1 MAPVR
6 RGAATGSDDQVEIGV
21 VARAHGVRGELRIA
35 LHNPGST
42 ALDRAETIFVGGRE
56 LAVESVR
63 PVQGACLVRLAG
75 IDDRDKADALRG
87 RPVAVGRDAID
98 LDEEEVLLVDLV
110 GCRVELPDG
119 TSWGVVAAVETG
131 PQDRLVIHDGDI
143 ERQLP
148 VADELLIDIDLE
160 ARRLVVDPP
169 EGLPEEPRRRR

>member
-1 MAPVR
+1 VR
-6 RGAATGSDDQVEIGV
+6 RGAATGSDDRVEIGV

-35 LHNPGST
+35 LHNPAST
-42 ALDRAETIFVGGRE
+42 ALDRAETLFVGGRE

-63 PVQGACLVRLAG
+63 PVQGAALVLVAG
-75 IDDRDKADALRG
+75 VDDRDKADALRG
-87 RPVAVGRDAID
+87 QPVAVARDAIE
-98 LDEEEVLLVDLV
+98 LDEEEFLLIDLV
-110 GCRVELPDG
+110 GCRVELRDG
-119 TSWGVVAAVETG
+119 TGWGVVAAVETG

-148 VADELLIDIDLE
+148 VVDELLVDIDLE

>member
-1 MAPVR
+1 VR
-6 RGAATGSDDQVEIGV
+6 RGVATGPDDRVEIGV

-35 LHNPGST
+35 LHNPAST
-42 ALDRAETIFVGGRE
+42 ALDRAETLFVGGRE

-63 PVQGACLVRLAG
+63 PVQGAALVRLAG
-75 IDDRDKADALRG
+75 VDDRDKADALRG
-87 RPVAVGRDAID
+87 QAVAVARDAIE
-98 LDEEEVLLVDLV
+98 LDEEEFLLIDLV
-110 GCRVELPDG
+110 GCRVELRDG

-131 PQDRLVIHDGDI
+131 LQDRLVIHDGDI

-148 VADELLIDIDLE
+148 VVDELLVDIDLE